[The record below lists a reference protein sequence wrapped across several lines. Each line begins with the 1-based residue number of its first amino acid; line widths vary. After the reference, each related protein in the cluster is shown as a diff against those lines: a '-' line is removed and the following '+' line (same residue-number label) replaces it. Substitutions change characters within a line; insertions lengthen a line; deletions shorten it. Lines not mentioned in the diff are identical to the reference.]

1 MVYACDQGA
10 RRARPAPPR
19 RPQTALA
26 MRGALAACALAGT
39 LAAAPAAAQPAAAPA
54 SAGARAWHIDAGPL
68 GEALAR
74 FADQAGITLLYDPAA
89 VRGRASAGLQG
100 VYSVPDGLARLLDGS
115 GLDARQRG
123 AGTYVLQALPAG
135 PVAQLAP
142 VTIEADGVR
151 ADPAWART
159 ATRRELDARQVLDWN
174 DIGKRVDPGVNYNRR
189 TKSIN
194 IRGLDE
200 NRVVTRID
208 GIRLPWLDDG
218 ARGIQGGLNAVDF
231 NTLSRLDVVRGADS
245 SAAGSG
251 ALGGLADLRTLEPA
265 DLLRDGRRFG
275 ALAKSDYD
283 SADASWGLNA
293 ALAGQVHD
301 DTSWLLQAGT
311 RNGHDLDN
319 RADTGGYGSKRS
331 QPSPEDYAQNN
342 FLLKLQQR
350 IDGGHRLGL
359 TGEYFKR
366 RADLDQMYQQGAGT
380 SYQYGANRTHE
391 ETTRKRV
398 SLDYQYNAPQAGAAI
413 DSARAMVYW
422 QRLRLDSSQ
431 DAHRTR
437 DGRAYARPGDP
448 YFYGYPSGPYG
459 RSNSIQESILGV
471 NGELSSRFEGMVSQR
486 VTIGGEW
493 YGNRTEQYSDGY
505 DNCPAIPPGTPAPMG
520 PRLCDMLHTNQAD
533 MPRVKG
539 SQWAIWAQD
548 EIAFADGRYIL
559 TPSLRYDHYEQKP
572 QQGGGYQNNPNA
584 GTLPPPSSG
593 GRFSPK
599 LLGTWKAREAL
610 TLYAQYGFG
619 YRAPSATELYTNYG
633 GPGTYLRVGNPS
645 LKPETSKGWELG
657 ARLGDDQLG
666 GAVSLFDN
674 RYQNFIDKN
683 VPLGKGSPQ
692 WQPAWDGQYPLGVTG
707 LANRA
712 RVRIYG
718 AEASAH
724 WRFAPNWRTWGSL
737 AWAVGKDENTGQ
749 HLNSVPPL
757 KAILGLGYQ
766 RDEWGIDAM
775 LTAATRRDDVQYPEA
790 CASARYAD
798 FQAPGY
804 GVVDLSAYWRP
815 AAVKGLQLQAGVFN
829 LFDKKYWEAINVPTA
844 GAIAIP
850 RPLDWYTEPGRSVRV
865 SLTYQY

>member
-1 MVYACDQGA
+1 M
-10 RRARPAPPR
+10 
-19 RPQTALA
+19 
-26 MRGALAACALAGT
+26 
-39 LAAAPAAAQPAAAPA
+39 
-54 SAGARAWHIDAGPL
+54 
-68 GEALAR
+68 
-74 FADQAGITLLYDPAA
+74 
-89 VRGRASAGLQG
+89 
-100 VYSVPDGLARLLDGS
+100 
-115 GLDARQRG
+115 
-123 AGTYVLQALPAG
+123 
-135 PVAQLAP
+135 
-142 VTIEADGVR
+142 R

-159 ATRRELDARQVLDWN
+159 ATRRELDARQVLDWS

-431 DAHRTR
+431 DA
-437 DGRAYARPGDP
+437 P
-448 YFYGYPSGPYG
+448 
-459 RSNSIQESILGV
+459 
-471 NGELSSRFEGMVSQR
+471 
-486 VTIGGEW
+486 
-493 YGNRTEQYSDGY
+493 
-505 DNCPAIPPGTPAPMG
+505 PPGSC
-520 PRLCDMLHTNQAD
+520 R
-533 MPRVKG
+533 R
-539 SQWAIWAQD
+539 
-548 EIAFADGRYIL
+548 RY
-559 TPSLRYDHYEQKP
+559 
-572 QQGGGYQNNPNA
+572 
-584 GTLPPPSSG
+584 
-593 GRFSPK
+593 
-599 LLGTWKAREAL
+599 
-610 TLYAQYGFG
+610 
-619 YRAPSATELYTNYG
+619 SATVMNIVYRM
-633 GPGTYLRVGNPS
+633 P
-645 LKPETSKGWELG
+645 
-657 ARLGDDQLG
+657 
-666 GAVSLFDN
+666 F
-674 RYQNFIDKN
+674 
-683 VPLGKGSPQ
+683 
-692 WQPAWDGQYPLGVTG
+692 
-707 LANRA
+707 
-712 RVRIYG
+712 
-718 AEASAH
+718 
-724 WRFAPNWRTWGSL
+724 
-737 AWAVGKDENTGQ
+737 
-749 HLNSVPPL
+749 
-757 KAILGLGYQ
+757 
-766 RDEWGIDAM
+766 
-775 LTAATRRDDVQYPEA
+775 
-790 CASARYAD
+790 
-798 FQAPGY
+798 
-804 GVVDLSAYWRP
+804 
-815 AAVKGLQLQAGVFN
+815 
-829 LFDKKYWEAINVPTA
+829 VPT
-844 GAIAIP
+844 
-850 RPLDWYTEPGRSVRV
+850 
-865 SLTYQY
+865 